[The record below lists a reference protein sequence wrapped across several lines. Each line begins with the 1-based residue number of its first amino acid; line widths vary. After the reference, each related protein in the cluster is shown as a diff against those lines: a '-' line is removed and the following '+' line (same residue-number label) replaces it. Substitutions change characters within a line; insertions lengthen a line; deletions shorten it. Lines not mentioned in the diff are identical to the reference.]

1 MHRAGVVLL
10 VSLAVVLAVPLDP
23 AFVTA
28 APVPIVGSPYYAGG
42 LAGSTVQASPA
53 GAAVTTVTSGG
64 PQLVLQSNAVDVETD
79 GGFVISLPSPPPVS
93 PDLPEFA
100 EDHAPSSAVNR
111 VIAHQ
116 RNKLALIEQKIAIK
130 KQALADHDTWLEQA
144 SRAIER
150 VKKQIRETK
159 LSRRAIAR
167 NLDGLQF
174 NRKSELKLTKRA
186 KLAKELEETRAKL
199 DALSQQH
206 AAVRRAKDAIQRQR
220 QRVARTALGYG
231 KLLNWHQDQLKSKMQ
246 EFEDM
251 NNDLAHIGQ
260 TPQDMDHI
268 DTVLQDDE
276 EVRMAE
282 I

>member
-1 MHRAGVVLL
+1 MQRVGIVLL
-10 VSLAVVLAVPLDP
+10 VSLGLAMAVPLDP
-23 AFVTA
+23 AFVQA
-28 APVPIVGSPYYAGG
+28 VPVPMMGAPVMG
-42 LAGSTVQASPA
+42 LAGSTIQATPS

-100 EDHAPSSAVNR
+100 EDHPASSAVNR

-116 RNKLALIEQKIAIK
+116 RNKVALLEQKIAIK

-159 LSRRAIAR
+159 LSRKQIQH
-167 NLDGLQF
+167 NLKGLEY
-174 NRKSELKLTKRA
+174 NRRSELKLTQRA

-199 DALSQQH
+199 EALNMQH
-206 AAVRRAKDAIQRQR
+206 EAVKRAKDAIKRQR
-220 QRVARTALGYG
+220 HRVAKTVLGYG
-231 KLLNWHQDQLKSKMQ
+231 KLMNYHQDQLKAKMQ
-246 EFEDM
+246 EFEDQ
-251 NNDLAHIGQ
+251 NNELAQIGQ
-260 TPQDMDHI
+260 TPQNIDHI
-268 DTVLQDDE
+268 DGVLQDDE

>member
-1 MHRAGVVLL
+1 MHRVGIVLL
-10 VSLAVVLAVPLDP
+10 ASLAMAMAVPLDP

-28 APVPIVGSPYYAGG
+28 APVPIVGG
-42 LAGSTVQASPA
+42 LGYAGSTVQASPA
-53 GAAVTTVTSGG
+53 GAAITTVTSGG

-100 EDHAPSSAVNR
+100 EDHPPSSAVNV

-116 RNKLALIEQKIAIK
+116 RNKLSLIEQKIAIK

-159 LSRRAIAR
+159 LSRKAIQR
-167 NLDGLQF
+167 NLNGLQDT
-174 NRKSELKLTKRA
+174 RKSELKLTKRA

-199 DALSQQH
+199 QILSEQSS
-206 AAVRRAKDAIQRQR
+206 AVKRAKEAIKRQR
-220 QRVARTALGYG
+220 GRVARTALGLG
-231 KLLNWHQDQLKSKMQ
+231 KLMNWHSDQLKAKMQ
-246 EFEDM
+246 EFEDQT
-251 NNDLAHIGQ
+251 NNLAQIGQ
-260 TPQDMDHI
+260 TPQNIDHI
-268 DTVLQDDE
+268 DGVLQDDE

>member
-1 MHRAGVVLL
+1 MVLL
-10 VSLAVVLAVPLDP
+10 VSVAAVAVAVDP
-23 AFVTA
+23 SLFTA
-28 APVPIVGSPYYAGG
+28 MPVPVVGM
-42 LAGSTVQASPA
+42 AGSTVQATPN

-79 GGFVISLPSPPPVS
+79 GGFVISLPSPPPIS

-100 EDHAPSSAVNR
+100 EDHPATSAVNK

-116 RNKLALIEQKIAIK
+116 RNKLSLIESKIAIK

-159 LSRRAIAR
+159 LSRKAIRR
-167 NLDGLQF
+167 NLNGLEMT
-174 NRKSELKLTKRA
+174 RRSELKLTQRA
-186 KLAKELEETRAKL
+186 RLAKELEETRAKL
-199 DALSQQH
+199 EALSAQH
-206 AAVRRAKDAIQRQR
+206 SAVVRAKEAIKRQR
-220 QRVARTALGYG
+220 KRVSRSALRYG
-231 KLLNWHQDQLKSKMQ
+231 KLLNWHNDQLKAKMQ
-246 EFEDM
+246 EFEDQ
-251 NNDLAHIGQ
+251 NNELAQIGQ
-260 TPQDMDHI
+260 TPQNVDHI
-268 DTVLQDDE
+268 DGVLQDDE

>member
-1 MHRAGVVLL
+1 MRGIVLL
-10 VSLAVVLAVPLDP
+10 AVIAVVSAVPLDP

-28 APVPIVGSPYYAGG
+28 MPVPMVGGAAMALGG
-42 LAGSTVQASPA
+42 SSVQATPS

-79 GGFVISLPSPPPVS
+79 GGFVISLPSPPPIS

-100 EDHAPSSAVNR
+100 EDHPASSAVNR

-116 RNKLALIEQKIAIK
+116 RNKISLIEQKIAVK

-159 LSRRAIAR
+159 LSRKAIR
-167 NLDGLQF
+167 SNLAALED
-174 NRKSELKLTKRA
+174 NRKSELQMTKRA
-186 KLAKELEETRAKL
+186 RLAKELEETRAKL
-199 DALSQQH
+199 QALSAQH
-206 AAVRRAKDAIQRQR
+206 AAVGRAKEAIQRAR
-220 QRVARTALGYG
+220 HRVARSALGYG
-231 KLLNWHQDQLKSKMQ
+231 KLLNWHSDQLKAKIQ
-246 EFEDM
+246 YFEDQ
-251 NNDLAHIGQ
+251 NNELAQIGG
-260 TPQDMDHI
+260 TPHNIDHI
-268 DTVLQDDE
+268 DGVLQDDE

>member
-1 MHRAGVVLL
+1 MHRVGIVLL
-10 VSLAVVLAVPLDP
+10 VSLGCALGVPLDP

-28 APVPIVGSPYYAGG
+28 MPVPMVGSPMMG
-42 LAGSTVQASPA
+42 LAGSTVQASPS

-93 PDLPEFA
+93 PDLPEFI
-100 EDHAPSSAVNR
+100 EDHSASSAVDR

-116 RNKLALIEQKIAIK
+116 RNKLKLIEEKIAIK

-159 LSRRAIAR
+159 LSRKAIQR
-167 NLDGLQF
+167 NLSNLQY
-174 NRKSELKLTKRA
+174 NHKSELKLTKRA

-199 DALSQQH
+199 LALNEQH
-206 AAVRRAKDAIQRQR
+206 AAVKRAKDAISRQR
-220 QRVARTALGYG
+220 KRVAGNAMRYG
-231 KLLNWHQDQLKSKMQ
+231 KLLNWHQDQLKAKMQ

-251 NNDLAHIGQ
+251 NNDLAQIGQ
-260 TPQDMDHI
+260 TPQNIDHI
-268 DTVLQDDE
+268 DGVLQDDE
-276 EVRMAE
+276 EVRIDE

>member
-1 MHRAGVVLL
+1 MQRFSVLL
-10 VSLAVVLAVPLDP
+10 VSMAVVVAAVDPL
-23 AFVTA
+23 FA
-28 APVPIVGSPYYAGG
+28 AMPVPVMGM
-42 LAGSTVQASPA
+42 AGSTVQATPG

-64 PQLVLQSNAVDVETD
+64 PQLILQSNAVDVETD
-79 GGFVISLPSPPPVS
+79 GGFVISLPSPPPIS

-100 EDHAPSSAVNR
+100 EDHPASSAVNR

-116 RNKLALIEQKIAIK
+116 RNKITLIEEKISIK

-159 LSRRAIAR
+159 LSRKAIKH
-167 NLDGLQF
+167 NLDALSEA
-174 NRKSELKLTKRA
+174 RKSELKITKRA

-199 DALSQQH
+199 HALAEQH
-206 AAVRRAKDAIQRQR
+206 EAVVRAKDAIKRQR
-220 QRVARTALGYG
+220 SRVSQSMLRYG
-231 KLLNWHQDQLKSKMQ
+231 KLLHYHNDQLKSKVQ
-246 EFEDM
+246 EFEDQ
-251 NNDLAHIGQ
+251 NNELAQIGQ
-260 TPQDMDHI
+260 TPHNIGHI
-268 DTVLQDDE
+268 DGVLQDDE